1 MSGTY
6 KVTGINLKAMPLGE
20 TDRLLT
26 ILTQEMGLIRAVAP
40 GARKHQS
47 SLRGRSD
54 LFVVNELLV
63 AKGKS
68 LDKII
73 QAESVES
80 FPGLGQDLGKLTASQ
95 YLAELALYQ
104 ALSDQP
110 QAELLGLLSEHLR
123 RLERLPKTATL
134 ASLTQAIFHLLV
146 QAGVAPQVHACCTT
160 QQPLTPDFTE
170 PSWQVGFSAAAG
182 GTIHLDVLDRLS
194 TQLSNVPYS
203 KPRLRSKSAE
213 RASQYLAEDG
223 TIMRENVSHP
233 QPFTS
238 SPASTDRRT
247 VLGDRLN
254 ATELAVLQQ
263 LSQPELIQPDG
274 TLISPEL
281 NALPQPITLSIWLSI
296 ERVLRQYAQY
306 HFDRPIRSATLIDI
320 SFLSL
325 PLPLSP

>member
-6 KVTGINLKAMPLGE
+6 KATGINLKAMPLGE
-20 TDRLLT
+20 SDRLLT
-26 ILTQEMGLIRAVAP
+26 VLTQELGLIRVVAP

-54 LFVVNELLV
+54 LFVINELLI
-63 AKGKS
+63 AKGKN

-95 YLAELALYQ
+95 YLAELVLYQ

-110 QAELLGLLSEHLR
+110 QAELLTLLSEHLR
-123 RLERLPKTATL
+123 RLEQLPKTATL

-160 QQPLTPDFTE
+160 QEPLTPDFSD
-170 PSWQVGFSAAAG
+170 PDWQIGFSAAAG
-182 GTIHLDVLDRLS
+182 GTVSLDAFDRLV
-194 TQLSNVPYS
+194 TQKASVPHP
-203 KPRLRSKSAE
+203 KPRLRPKSAE
-213 RASQYLAEDG
+213 LASPYLADEATTVREAVYPSRSFVSG
-223 TIMRENVSHP
+223 TGSAD
-233 QPFTS
+233 T
-238 SPASTDRRT
+238 RT
-247 VLGDRLN
+247 VLGDRLS

-263 LSQPELIQPDG
+263 LAQPELMQSDG

-281 NALPQPITLSIWLSI
+281 NALPQPITPPVWLSI

-306 HFDRPIRSATLIDI
+306 HFDRPIRSATLIDV

-325 PLPLSP
+325 PLPISP